1 MRCVTAQDKTAEK
14 IMSLYPR
21 VFFACHTKP
30 LGDAESKG
38 ISPHLAAILDH
49 LDDGRE
55 VTVSDLASRMG
66 VTVGTMSLH
75 VEKLTAL
82 GFIVR
87 KRDTAD
93 RRKVFLAITPA
104 GGKVRQTQSVLDA
117 DRVGALLGMLSP
129 AQRVTA
135 VRGLELLA
143 RAASGMKAASVGKDH
158 PRIPSGANAGPA
170 GGKAPA

>member
-1 MRCVTAQDKTAEK
+1 MRCVTVQDKTAEK
-14 IMSLYPR
+14 VMALYPR
-21 VFFACHTKP
+21 VFFACHTKHP
-30 LGDAESKG
+30 ADGESKG
-38 ISPHLAAILDH
+38 VSSHLAAILDH

-55 VTVSDLASRMG
+55 VTVSDLAVHMG

-75 VEKLTAL
+75 LEKLTAL

-104 GGKVRQTQSVLDA
+104 GRKIRQTQSVLDA
-117 DRVGALLGMLSP
+117 DRVGVLLGMLSP
-129 AQRVTA
+129 AQRQTA

-143 RAASGMKAASVGKDH
+143 RAASGMMAA
-158 PRIPSGANAGPA
+158 A
-170 GGKAPA
+170 GGKGH